1 MDTPADA
8 SDTTTAKVEE
18 RVPGS
23 CSACGGAVLRK
34 SAKFCATCG
43 RSLEARY
50 RPADS
55 LRASYHFHQ
64 RPSVRRTIYNA
75 GTGHPRP
82 SLPVMQNRNQASM
95 AALAFVTYAL
105 VPYLGILFCPG
116 ALLMGGLG
124 LTRYYRAPRIGG
136 RRASLAG
143 VFLGL
148 LIFFAQLVLWWVLYR
163 VPQWSRVL

>member
-1 MDTPADA
+1 MDISADA
-8 SDTTTAKVEE
+8 SDTTAPRVEE
-18 RVPGS
+18 REPAS
-23 CSACGGAVLRK
+23 CSACGGAVLREA
-34 SAKFCATCG
+34 AKFCATCG

-55 LRASYHFHQ
+55 LRASYHFHE
-64 RPSVRRTIYNA
+64 RPAGRRTMSNA
-75 GTGHPRP
+75 GAGHRTP
-82 SLPVMQNRNQASM
+82 SIPLMQNRNQASM

-124 LTRYYRAPRIGG
+124 LTRYYRTPRIGG

-143 VFLGL
+143 VLLGL
-148 LIFFAQLVLWWVLYR
+148 LILSAQLLLWWVLYR
-163 VPQWSRVL
+163 VPQWQRVF